1 MVLTGLQ
8 SHLRRGGGGGERGG
22 RRKRSRRSIVFA
34 TDIRNIH
41 L

>member
-1 MVLTGLQ
+1 MVLTGMQ
-8 SHLRRGGGGGERGG
+8 NHLIRGGGGGRGG